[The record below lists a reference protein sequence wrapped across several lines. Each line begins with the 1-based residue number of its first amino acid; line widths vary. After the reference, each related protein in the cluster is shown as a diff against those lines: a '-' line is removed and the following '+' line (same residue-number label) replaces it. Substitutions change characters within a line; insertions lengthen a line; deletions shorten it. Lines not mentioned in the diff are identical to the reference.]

1 MFEEGVMRTQRRN
14 SPSAVAAVAMLALA
28 LGGQPAVRAASDAPP
43 NGAQSE
49 GIKVHGQ
56 WTIDVLNPDGSLASH
71 HDFKN
76 ALDSFGA
83 RRLAEMLARLQSPG
97 VWNIG
102 LWQVGTARKPC
113 PSYFNGACV
122 IGEVGS
128 TDPEAQFKTMT
139 VLVPASG
146 PNEGKLVLSGTATV
160 EADGDIYTVYT
171 DRGYCAG
178 NVAPANCAAYR
189 DSTFTRKDFAS
200 PIVVLAGQIVQVTV
214 VISFS

>member
-1 MFEEGVMRTQRRN
+1 MRTN
-14 SPSAVAAVAMLALA
+14 PSRMRSSVAAVAVLALM
-28 LGGQPAVRAASDAPP
+28 LGSKPAARADNAPAT
-43 NGAQSE
+43 GGQSE
-49 GIKVHGQ
+49 GIKVHGR
-56 WTIDVLNPDGSLASH
+56 WIIDIQNPDGSLASH
-71 HDFKN
+71 HEFEN
-76 ALDSFGA
+76 ALQSFGGL
-83 RRLAEMLARLQSPG
+83 RLAEMLARQKVPG

-102 LWQVGTARKPC
+102 LWQVGVTRKPC

-139 VLVPASG
+139 VSVPTSG
-146 PNEGKLVLSGTATV
+146 PNQGKLVLSGSATV
-160 EADGDIYTVYT
+160 EADGDINTVYT

-178 NVAPANCAAYR
+178 TVAPASCAAYR

-200 PIVVLAGQIVQVTV
+200 PIAVLAGQIIQVTV

>member
-1 MFEEGVMRTQRRN
+1 MRIERRN
-14 SPSAVAAVAMLALA
+14 KVSAAAFVAMLALV
-28 LGGQPAVRAASDAPP
+28 LGGSSAAPVAAETPQG
-43 NGAQSE
+43 GAQTE

-71 HDFKN
+71 HEFRN
-76 ALDSFGA
+76 ALDSFGGL
-83 RRLAEMLARLQSPG
+83 RLAEMLARLKSPG
-97 VWNIG
+97 VWNIA

-139 VLVPASG
+139 VSVPASG
-146 PNEGKLVLSGTATV
+146 PNQGKLVLSGTATV

-171 DRGYCAG
+171 NRGYCPG
-178 NVAPANCAAYR
+178 NVAPASCAAYR
-189 DSTFTRKDFAS
+189 DSNFTRKDFPS
-200 PIVVLAGQIVQVTV
+200 PIVVLAGQIVQVSV

>member
-1 MFEEGVMRTQRRN
+1 MRSQRRN
-14 SPSAVAAVAMLALA
+14 TPSAVAAVAMLALV
-28 LGGQPAVRAASDAPP
+28 LGSQPSARAAADESPA
-43 NGAQSE
+43 GAQSE

-71 HDFKN
+71 HEFRN
-76 ALDSFGA
+76 ALHAFGA
-83 RRLAEMLARLQSPG
+83 LRLAEMLARTKSSG

-139 VLVPASG
+139 VSVPASG
-146 PNEGKLVLSGTATV
+146 PNQGKLVLSGTATV

-171 DRGYCAG
+171 DRGYCPA

-200 PIVVLAGQIVQVTV
+200 PIVVLAGQIVQVAV